1 MNLLNTELV
10 DEQKIDKITEQV
22 EELIL
27 DAIIA
32 ALQKIAKRNLEFKK
46 YPSPSQTD
54 NMQF

>member
-46 YPSPSQTD
+46 YPSPSRTD
-54 NMQF
+54 DMQF